1 MFWVWVLG
9 ECQNVHQG
17 ASNGTGP
24 DQAEHSEPAHLK
36 MRGKNYYN
44 LNKISWCL
52 GVENFFSGVA
62 STVCL
67 FRELWKIVVKAC
79 IFQVIILEEVK

>member
-36 MRGKNYYN
+36 MGGKSLY
-44 LNKISWCL
+44 LNKIPWCL
-52 GVENFFSGVA
+52 DVENFFPRVA
-62 STVCL
+62 STVSL
-67 FRELWKIVVKAC
+67 FRELWKIVVKAY
-79 IFQVIILEEVK
+79 IFQEIILEEVK